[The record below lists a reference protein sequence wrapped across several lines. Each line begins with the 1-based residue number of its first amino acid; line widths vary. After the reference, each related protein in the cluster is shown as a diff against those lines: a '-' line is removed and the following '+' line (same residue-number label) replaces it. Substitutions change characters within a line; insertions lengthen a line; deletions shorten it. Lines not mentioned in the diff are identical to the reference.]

1 VLNLVDKMEGNMY
14 AIVKI
19 GSKQFKV
26 KEGSEIICDRVNSEP
41 GAELTIDHVLMVS
54 DAEKIVLGDELAKY
68 KVLAQVIEHL
78 KGDKIL
84 VFKYKPKKGYRRLH
98 GHRQA
103 LSKLKITAIKK
114 AGEKGKKS
122 SKAKEGMA
130 VSGGEK

>member
-1 VLNLVDKMEGNMY
+1 MY

-26 KEGSEIICDRVNSEP
+26 NEGAEIICDRLALEP
-41 GAELTIDHVLMVS
+41 GEEFNVDKVLMLV
-54 DAEKIVLGDELAKY
+54 DNK
-68 KVLAQVIEHL
+68 KVVHGEALESCTVRAQVIEHV

-103 LSKLKITAIKK
+103 LSKVKILTIKTA
-114 AGEKGKKS
+114 EKQ
-122 SKAKEGMA
+122 SKTRAKTKEEVA
-130 VSGGEK
+130 AKSGGEK